1 MTQIFPKTD
10 MTTIV
15 HASSFTAFADAFR
28 QVSAATKSG
37 APAVHVAPVDTPL
50 GLMVAGSS
58 GDHLVLLE
66 FAEPDRL
73 ADQIPRL
80 ARRLGCSFTVSD
92 TPVLA
97 ALRRQLDEYFQG
109 TRTDFD
115 LPLEARGTP
124 FQQQVWTA
132 LREIPCG
139 ATRSYADVARAIGRP
154 TAVRA
159 VAAAN
164 GDNRISILIPCHR
177 VVGSDGKLV
186 GYGGG
191 LWRKERLL
199 ALETRSALSEPDGVR
214 VLHDHRSAE

>member
-1 MTQIFPKTD
+1 MPLTAPN
-10 MTTIV
+10 TTSDSLAV
-15 HASSFTAFADAFR
+15 FAHAFARTAVATR
-28 QVSAATKSG
+28 AVSS
-37 APAVHVAPVDTPL
+37 VVYVAPVDTPL

-80 ARRLGCSFTVSD
+80 ARWLGCSFTVSD

-97 ALRRQLDEYFQG
+97 ALRRQLDEYFPG
-109 TRTDFD
+109 TRYDFD

-124 FQQQVWTA
+124 FQQQVWMA